1 MPERRGEP
9 VMGTSGT
16 GVEYRYSRARGGGR
30 ARIGGMDEMTR
41 TRSRTTPALPLA
53 GSIALL
59 AGTALAAWGASHVS
73 VEEEAARHDYLPGD
87 AEYSIAPLPIPDWA
101 VHAVG
106 LGGAAVALVAAAL
119 LIRGI
124 VTGRIDRLWGLVL
137 ISLVPLPVMAGLWW
151 STATAP
157 TIGANIGLGLATML
171 FVPLTGVFLLTAA
184 ITAVVSL
191 RRRRRSG

>member
-1 MPERRGEP
+1 M
-9 VMGTSGT
+9 
-16 GVEYRYSRARGGGR
+16 
-30 ARIGGMDEMTR
+30 
-41 TRSRTTPALPLA
+41 
-53 GSIALL
+53 
-59 AGTALAAWGASHVS
+59 
-73 VEEEAARHDYLPGD
+73 
-87 AEYSIAPLPIPDWA
+87 
-101 VHAVG
+101 
-106 LGGAAVALVAAAL
+106 
-119 LIRGI
+119 
-124 VTGRIDRLWGLVL
+124 L